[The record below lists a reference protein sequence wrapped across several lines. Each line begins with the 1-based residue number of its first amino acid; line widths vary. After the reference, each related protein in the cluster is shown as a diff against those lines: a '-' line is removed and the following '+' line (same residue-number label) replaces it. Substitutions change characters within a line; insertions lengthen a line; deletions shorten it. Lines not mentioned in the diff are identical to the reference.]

1 MNNILANDCSTS
13 SFKTANLDAERDIN
27 SDIYL
32 EWQALCLGSADNI
45 SCRLQKVIAG
55 EYKNKPALTLSQK
68 KVILWKAAELCRN
81 LIYV

>member
-1 MNNILANDCSTS
+1 MNNILANDCSAS
-13 SFKTANLDAERDIN
+13 SFKTANLDAARDIN

-55 EYKNKPALTLSQK
+55 EYKNKPALTSQK
-68 KVILWKAAELCRN
+68 KVIVMEGS
-81 LIYV
+81 